1 MMKVVIKFRDVRGD
15 NIKGFSSDEMG
26 YYLSGLTLIR
36 VKGKK
41 LVTKVYMG

>member
-1 MMKVVIKFRDVRGD
+1 VI
-15 NIKGFSSDEMG
+15 ILKGLVWVSDEIG